1 MRILHSLFQP
11 NPPGASICTVGAFD
25 GVHLGHQQLIH
36 AVVNQAHAQRA
47 QSVVVTFYPHPRI
60 FLGRAPAVYLTT
72 PEEKAEQM
80 AALGVDTL
88 VIFPFNE
95 RTQQIS
101 AAEFI
106 QNMIDGLRMVS
117 LWVGPDFALG
127 KQRQG
132 NAQYLAKLGREFGFE
147 VNMLPQVNVGQERIS
162 STRIRQSLA
171 RGDLRDVNFC
181 LGRPFRVIGKWLD
194 ARHVQVPPHHA
205 LPPPGVYPAWICDA
219 PNEADLTMIGQR
231 GWHPPDSSHD
241 DTADGISA
249 VGAHVIRLAEPIHPC
264 ERVEIDFVG

>member
-11 NPPGASICTVGAFD
+11 NLPGESICTVGAFD

-36 AVVNQAHAQRA
+36 AVVNQAHARRA

-60 FLGRAPAVYLTT
+60 FLGRAPAIYLTT

-88 VIFPFNE
+88 VIFPFDE
-95 RTQQIS
+95 HTQQIS
-101 AAEFI
+101 AADFI
-106 QNMIDGLRMVS
+106 QKMIDGLRMIS

-127 KQRQG
+127 KQRHG
-132 NAQYLAKLGREFGFE
+132 NAQYLSELGRQRGFE
-147 VNMLPQVNVGQERIS
+147 VNVLPPVNVGPERIS

-194 ARHVQVPPHHA
+194 ARHVQVPLRHA

-219 PNEADLTMIGQR
+219 PNEADLTLIRQSGSY
-231 GWHPPDSSHD
+231 PPDRSPD
-241 DTADGISA
+241 ETANSA
-249 VGAHVIRLAEPIHPC
+249 CAAGAHVIRLAEPIHPC

>member
-1 MRILHSLFQP
+1 MQILHSLSQP
-11 NPPGASICTVGAFD
+11 DLPGASICTVGAFD

-60 FLGRAPAVYLTT
+60 FLGRAPAIYLTT

-80 AALGVDTL
+80 ASLGVDAL
-88 VIFPFNE
+88 VIFTFNE
-95 RTQQIS
+95 HTRQIS

-117 LWVGPDFALG
+117 LWIGPDFALG

-132 NAQYLAKLGREFGFE
+132 NAQYLAELGREQGFE
-147 VNMLPQVNVGQERIS
+147 VNVLPPVNVGPERIS

-171 RGDLRDVNFC
+171 RGDLRDVNLC
-181 LGRPFRVIGKWLD
+181 LGRPFRVIGNRLD
-194 ARHVQVPPHHA
+194 ARHAQVPPDHA
-205 LPPPGVYPAWICDA
+205 LPPPGIYPVWICNA
-219 PNEADLTMIGQR
+219 PNEADLTLIHQ
-231 GWHPPDSSHD
+231 PDH
-241 DTADGISA
+241 TADDIADGVRAAS
-249 VGAHVIRLAEPIHPC
+249 AHVIRLAEPIDPC
-264 ERVEIDFVG
+264 ERVEIDFVS